1 MPEFYRLDMP
11 KEEINKTLLTA
22 VLEAQPVVA
31 GNFAAFTKDGQI
43 VDSQKSAADFAPAP
57 LDKIL
62 TLYVNATTGSDS
74 NDGLDAG
81 HAKRTL
87 TAALSLLPKDLGGK
101 SVTINLSG
109 TFDELVNI
117 QDFCHGDLTLQGEEG
132 AHGRFT
138 NAGTIYSNDVL
149 LTINNVDFS
158 GTASSHVLIIR
169 DNKSVV
175 IENSVMDATAGG
187 NGPMMRRNG
196 YVFFNNCSIS
206 NASRDALLVNSGV
219 VSVLNL
225 SGSSNNTGVKC
236 GNSYYR
242 ETGIVIANGL
252 TISASVQFQSEQGGV
267 IFNDGKLYGGE

>member
-1 MPEFYRLDMP
+1 MSV
-11 KEEINKTLLTA
+11 KTNELPQAAAMADSDSFVATTSQGTKRISLSLLK
-22 VLEAQPVVA
+22 QIM
-31 GNFAAFTKDGQI
+31 GQI
-43 VDSQKSAADFAPAP
+43 FAPAP
-57 LDKIL
+57 VAS
-62 TLYVNATTGSDS
+62 TTVLYVNADSGSDS
-74 NDGLDAG
+74 RDGKSAE
-81 HAKRTL
+81 HAKKTL
-87 TAALSLLPKDLGGK
+87 AAALATLPKDLGGK

-109 TFDELVNI
+109 TFDELADI
-117 QDFCHGDLTLQGEEG
+117 QDFLHGDLTLQGDEG
-132 AHGRFT
+132 AHASFT

-187 NGPMMRRNG
+187 NGPMMR
-196 YVFFNNCSIS
+196 

-267 IFNDGKLYGGE
+267 IFNDGKLYGGESA

>member
-1 MPEFYRLDMP
+1 MSV
-11 KEEINKTLLTA
+11 KTNELPQAAAMADNDSFVATTSQGTKRMSLSLLK
-22 VLEAQPVVA
+22 QIM
-31 GNFAAFTKDGQI
+31 GQI
-43 VDSQKSAADFAPAP
+43 FAPAP
-57 LDKIL
+57 VAS
-62 TLYVNATTGSDS
+62 TTVLYVNADSGSDS
-74 NDGLDAG
+74 SDGKSAE
-81 HAKRTL
+81 HAKKTL
-87 TAALSLLPKDLGGK
+87 AAALATLPKDLGGK

-158 GTASSHVLIIR
+158 GTASSHVLIIC